1 MPNTN
6 TKLKEILICA
16 DDYAFCP
23 NNSQSIRELI
33 QNKKINA
40 TSCMS
45 DTKYW
50 PQEAEKLKE
59 LLKKIP
65 KENQPLI
72 GLHFSLTEPTISSN
86 YIKSLV
92 SSKNTSLLELLIRS
106 KLKILSKKK
115 ISKILEY
122 QLNNFIKHFGRY
134 PDFIDGHQH
143 VHQFPIIRS
152 VLIKFHKKRN
162 IETPFFIRSTYP
174 LYGSLDKFK
183 EFIINLSGA
192 KKFRKLLKKNNILTN
207 NGFAGLYKESVKY
220 KSNKTISEA
229 YFNFL
234 ENINNLGLIMCH
246 PGRLTDNTSKE
257 TDPIY
262 QRRVL
267 EHNYFKS
274 NKFISDLKKT
284 NTTICS
290 GKKWLANLLKYLE

>member
-1 MPNTN
+1 MP
-6 TKLKEILICA
+6 KLKHILLCA

-23 NNSQSIRELI
+23 SNSQSIRELI
-33 QNKKINA
+33 QDKKINA

-45 DTKYW
+45 DTKHW
-50 PQEAEKLKE
+50 PTEAKNLKE
-59 LLKKIP
+59 LLNKAP
-65 KENQPLI
+65 LENLPLI

-86 YIKSLV
+86 YIKSLI

-106 KLKILSKKK
+106 KLKLLSKKK
-115 ISKILEY
+115 IAKILEY

-162 IETPFFIRSTYP
+162 IKTPFFIRSTYP

-207 NGFAGLYKESVKY
+207 IGFAGLYKESEKY
-220 KSNKTISEA
+220 KSNKIISTA
-229 YFNFL
+229 YSNFL
-234 ENINNLGLIMCH
+234 KDINNLSLIMCH
-246 PGRLTDNTSKE
+246 PGLPMAKKIPSK

-274 NKFISDLKKT
+274 NKFISDLKKS
-284 NTTICS
+284 NTTIIS
-290 GKKWLANLLKYLE
+290 GKKWLDNLLKSLE

>member
-1 MPNTN
+1 MPKTN
-6 TKLKEILICA
+6 TKLKQILLCA

-33 QNKKINA
+33 QDKKINA

-45 DTKYW
+45 DTKHW
-50 PQEAEKLKE
+50 PQEANKLKE
-59 LLKKIP
+59 LLTKTPEKD
-65 KENQPLI
+65 QPLI

-86 YIKSLV
+86 YIKSIV

-115 ISKILEY
+115 ISTILEY
-122 QLNNFIKHFGRY
+122 QLNNFIKHFGKN

-143 VHQFPIIRS
+143 VHQFPIIRCA
-152 VLIKFHKKRN
+152 LIKFYKKRN
-162 IETPFFIRSTYP
+162 LETPSFIRSTYP
-174 LYGSLDKFK
+174 LHGSLDKFK

-192 KKFRKLLKKNNILTN
+192 KKFRKLLKKKNILTN
-207 NGFAGLYKESVKY
+207 NGFAGLYKESEKY
-220 KSNKTISEA
+220 KSNKLTSEA
-229 YFNFL
+229 YSKFL

-246 PGRLTDNTSKE
+246 PGLADNISKK
-257 TDPIY
+257 TDPIH

-274 NKFISDLKKT
+274 NKFISDLKNA

-290 GKKWLANLLKYLE
+290 GKEWMESMLKSLE